1 MVSDLNQHSGSYKE
15 ISPMMYFVLV
25 LVTFVLLILVVLAII
40 DLRKST
46 KEYREYKDQGSDTK
60 TDL

>member
-1 MVSDLNQHSGSYKE
+1 MVSDLNQHSGSNKE

-25 LVTFVLLILVVLAII
+25 LVTFVLLILVVFAII